1 MSYDADTFNS
11 QTVAVV
17 NVNAT
22 GASSQATAGEART
35 DSRSTRPVRTI
46 AQLAHS
52 TVTARPTMAA
62 RSRCARTC
70 WQHVKDNATGGKLG
84 KLNTTQADAKNSSSH
99 GQRRQARGKLTV
111 KPSECYHHDN
121 TSNART
127 HRRCRDHAVGVA
139 RSRSPYTVGQTM
151 TTPTERP
158 RVRRRYEQPGASS

>member
-127 HRRCRDHAVGVA
+127 HRRAE
-139 RSRSPYTVGQTM
+139 
-151 TTPTERP
+151 TTPS
-158 RVRRRYEQPGASS
+158 G